1 MEYNKDNFSHIFKQ
15 KLEGY
20 EKEPPAYLWANIQSQ
35 MDTTPQEK
43 SIPLFFSNGRNVYYA
58 IAFAA
63 IIILLLYFLTSASD
77 SGALHVNP
85 LNQSSG
91 ISSTGIIEKE
101 NTISKTIT
109 NKILEE
115 ETDVKLRKVSNENN
129 HTDINASHLAIQ
141 TPSSAQN
148 KEDRG
153 SVAFIN
159 TLKGFFNIESLS
171 STTSRELN
179 VSERKSNYSEV
190 YLAAMHQSEEGLW
203 VINQPQQEQTSPKGK
218 WSFGVFATPEMM
230 FSGAQSFDNDPSLAA
245 DFSVMYQKN
254 NYFIQSGFALEYA
267 NDYSN
272 ADVDYMTYDFV
283 GSYQDVYDVTFDTTG
298 GTPTPIYH
306 TQQVDVIDTTESNQ
320 VTVYTNN
327 YNYFNLPLMFG
338 YRNQFSQRFGYTI
351 KTGPIISFMMTESAD
366 YAFNQDGADIMGI
379 NNKPADRVSTNW
391 QMMLGVGLN
400 YKINNNISFA
410 LEPRVKYYFNPVY
423 DGTQVK
429 KSNPFAV
436 GVQTGLI
443 FGL

>member
-1 MEYNKDNFSHIFKQ
+1 MEYNKDNLSHIFKQ

-35 MDTTPQEK
+35 MDTPPPRNT
-43 SIPLFFSNGRNVYYA
+43 IPLFFSNGRNVYYT

-85 LNQSSG
+85 LNQTPG
-91 ISSTGIIEKE
+91 ISSAGIIENE
-101 NTISKTIT
+101 NTRSTTRSTDQI
-109 NKILEE
+109 EE
-115 ETDVKLRKVSNENN
+115 ETTVKTISAGNEMN
-129 HTDINASHLAIQ
+129 HTDLNKSYRANQIPPTVN
-141 TPSSAQN
+141 N

-159 TLKGFFNIESLS
+159 TLKGFFNIESLG
-171 STTSRELN
+171 STTSRELKL
-179 VSERKSNYSEV
+179 SERKSNYSEV

-203 VINQPQQEQTSPKGK
+203 VINQPKQEQTSPKGK

-254 NYFIQSGFALEYA
+254 NYFIQSGFSLEYA

-272 ADVDYMTYDFV
+272 AEVDYMTYDFV

-306 TQQVDVIDTTESNQ
+306 TQQVDVIDTTQSNQ

-429 KSNPFAV
+429 KSNPFAI